1 MSPQWR
7 RRLAYGSNATVVT
20 VIVGAILV
28 LLYVGAMQ
36 TRVAWDW
43 TDEGR
48 NTLTSDMVAKLAPS
62 MRMESP

>member
-20 VIVGAILV
+20 LIVGAILV

-36 TRVAWDW
+36 TRVAWDLSLIHISEP
-43 TDEGR
+43 TR
-48 NTLTSDMVAKLAPS
+48 RS
-62 MRMESP
+62 

>member
-20 VIVGAILV
+20 LIVGAILV

-43 TDEGR
+43 TDEVE
-48 NTLTSDMVAKLAPS
+48 TH
-62 MRMESP
+62 